1 MLGLLTILMLMAQ
14 PAGPQA
20 GQPASR
26 ADEDRAGARRST
38 QGLGD
43 TGPLSRDLGRDS
55 RTPDSNG
62 FTGVYELPR
71 RRGQPR
77 RFARIDGGLI
87 AVFPYSTY
95 EESEYGTAATVPP
108 GTTYYIGPGWINRL
122 MNATH
127 ADAAP
132 GLLASPTAIDLG
144 VNGAGMNRVDSSV
157 RAGAED
163 PAVTPRS
170 IWTDESFRRERLA
183 SLLARL

>member
-1 MLGLLTILMLMAQ
+1 MLVPMLILMLLAQ
-14 PAGPQA
+14 PSGPQ
-20 GQPASR
+20 PD
-26 ADEDRAGARRST
+26 ADRSGTRRST

-71 RRGQPR
+71 RKGQPR

-95 EESEYGTAATVPP
+95 EETAYGAAATIPP

-144 VNGAGMNRVDSSV
+144 VDGSGARRVDS
-157 RAGAED
+157 RAPAEVAD
-163 PAVTPRS
+163 PGVTPRS
-170 IWTDESFRRERLA
+170 IWTDEAFRRERLA
-183 SLLARL
+183 ALLSKL